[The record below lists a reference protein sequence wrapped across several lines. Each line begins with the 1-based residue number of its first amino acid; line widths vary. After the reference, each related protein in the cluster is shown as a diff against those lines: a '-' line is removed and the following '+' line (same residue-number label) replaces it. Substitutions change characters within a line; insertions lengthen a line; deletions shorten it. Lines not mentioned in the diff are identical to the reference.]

1 MIKVLLIYLL
11 IGVIIM
17 FLLEI
22 FWDLLETE
30 LESESEL
37 ELNMVLRVE
46 VILLWPIL
54 VIVVILSLLGNDG
67 ENSNRPRYT
76 S

>member
-11 IGVIIM
+11 IGVVIM

-54 VIVVILSLLGNDG
+54 VIAVILSLLGNDG
-67 ENSNRPRYT
+67 ENSNRPGYT

>member
-17 FLLEI
+17 FLLET

-37 ELNMVLRVE
+37 ELNMVLRLE

-54 VIVVILSLLGNDG
+54 VIAVILSLLGNDG

>member
-37 ELNMVLRVE
+37 ELNMALRVE

-54 VIVVILSLLGNDG
+54 VVAVILSLLGNDG
-67 ENSNRPRYT
+67 ENSNRPGYT

>member
-54 VIVVILSLLGNDG
+54 VIVVILSLLGTDG

>member
-11 IGVIIM
+11 IGVVIM

-37 ELNMVLRVE
+37 ELNMVLRLE

>member
-1 MIKVLLIYLL
+1 MIKVLLTYLL
-11 IGVIIM
+11 IGVVIM

-37 ELNMVLRVE
+37 ELNMVLRLE

-54 VIVVILSLLGNDG
+54 VIAVILSLLGNDG
-67 ENSNRPRYT
+67 ENSNRPGYT

>member
-11 IGVIIM
+11 IGVIVM

-37 ELNMVLRVE
+37 ELNMVLRLE
-46 VILLWPIL
+46 VILLWPVL
-54 VIVVILSLLGNDG
+54 VLAVILNLLGNDG

>member
-54 VIVVILSLLGNDG
+54 VIAVILSLLGNDG
-67 ENSNRPRYT
+67 ENSNRPGCA

>member
-30 LESESEL
+30 LDSESEL

-54 VIVVILSLLGNDG
+54 VIAVILSLLGNDG

>member
-37 ELNMVLRVE
+37 ELNMVLRLE

>member
-11 IGVIIM
+11 IGVVIM

-22 FWDLLETE
+22 FFFFFETE

-37 ELNMVLRVE
+37 ELNMVLRLE

-54 VIVVILSLLGNDG
+54 VIAVILSLLGNDG

>member
-11 IGVIIM
+11 IGVIVM

-30 LESESEL
+30 LESEL
-37 ELNMVLRVE
+37 ELNMVLRLE
-46 VILLWPIL
+46 VILLWPVL
-54 VIVVILSLLGNDG
+54 VLAVILNLLGNDG
-67 ENSNRPRYT
+67 ENNNRPGYT

>member
-1 MIKVLLIYLL
+1 MLKVLLIYLL
-11 IGVIIM
+11 IGVVIM

-54 VIVVILSLLGNDG
+54 VIAVILSLLGNDG

>member
-37 ELNMVLRVE
+37 ELNMVLRLE
-46 VILLWPIL
+46 VILLWPVL
-54 VIVVILSLLGNDG
+54 VIAVILSLLGNDG
-67 ENSNRPRYT
+67 ENSNRPGYT

>member
-37 ELNMVLRVE
+37 ELNMVLRLE

-54 VIVVILSLLGNDG
+54 VIAVILRLLGNDG

>member
-11 IGVIIM
+11 IGVVIM

-54 VIVVILSLLGNDG
+54 VIAVILSLVGNDG

>member
-11 IGVIIM
+11 IGVVIM

-54 VIVVILSLLGNDG
+54 VIAVILSLLGNDG

>member
-54 VIVVILSLLGNDG
+54 VIAVILSLLGNDG

>member
-1 MIKVLLIYLL
+1 
-11 IGVIIM
+11 M

-30 LESESEL
+30 LESEL
-37 ELNMVLRVE
+37 ELNMVLRLE

-54 VIVVILSLLGNDG
+54 VIAVILSLLGNDG
-67 ENSNRPRYT
+67 ENSNKPRYT

>member
-11 IGVIIM
+11 IGVVIM

-54 VIVVILSLLGNDG
+54 VIAVILSLLGNDG
-67 ENSNRPRYT
+67 EDSNRPRYT

>member
-1 MIKVLLIYLL
+1 MIQVLLIYLL

-37 ELNMVLRVE
+37 ELNMVLRLE

-54 VIVVILSLLGNDG
+54 VIAVILSLLGNDG

>member
-11 IGVIIM
+11 IGVVIM

-30 LESESEL
+30 LESEL
-37 ELNMVLRVE
+37 ELNTVLRLE

-54 VIVVILSLLGNDG
+54 VIAVILSLLGNDG
-67 ENSNRPRYT
+67 ENNRPGYT

>member
-11 IGVIIM
+11 IGVVIM

-54 VIVVILSLLGNDG
+54 VIAVILSLLGNDG
-67 ENSNRPRYT
+67 ENNNRPRYT

>member
-54 VIVVILSLLGNDG
+54 VIAVILSLLGNDG
-67 ENSNRPRYT
+67 EDSNRPRYT

>member
-1 MIKVLLIYLL
+1 
-11 IGVIIM
+11 M

-30 LESESEL
+30 LESEL
-37 ELNMVLRVE
+37 ELNMVLRLE

-54 VIVVILSLLGNDG
+54 VIAVILSLLGNDG
-67 ENSNRPRYT
+67 ENSNKPGYT

>member
-1 MIKVLLIYLL
+1 MLKVLLIYLL
-11 IGVIIM
+11 IGVIVM

-54 VIVVILSLLGNDG
+54 VIAVILSLLGNDG

>member
-1 MIKVLLIYLL
+1 MLKVLLIYLL
-11 IGVIIM
+11 IGVVIM

-37 ELNMVLRVE
+37 ELNMVLRLE
-46 VILLWPIL
+46 VILLWPVL
-54 VIVVILSLLGNDG
+54 VIAVILSLLGNDG
-67 ENSNRPRYT
+67 ENSNGPRYT

>member
-46 VILLWPIL
+46 VILLWPVL
-54 VIVVILSLLGNDG
+54 VIAVILSILGNDG

>member
-17 FLLEI
+17 FLFEI

-37 ELNMVLRVE
+37 ELNMVLRLE
-46 VILLWPIL
+46 VILLWPVL
-54 VIVVILSLLGNDG
+54 VLAVILSLLGNDG

>member
-54 VIVVILSLLGNDG
+54 VVAVILSLLGNDG

>member
-11 IGVIIM
+11 IGVITM

-37 ELNMVLRVE
+37 ELNMVLRLE

-54 VIVVILSLLGNDG
+54 VIAVILSLLGNDG
-67 ENSNRPRYT
+67 ENSNRPGCT

>member
-37 ELNMVLRVE
+37 ELNMVLRAE

-54 VIVVILSLLGNDG
+54 VIAVILSLLGNDG

>member
-54 VIVVILSLLGNDG
+54 VIAVILSLLGNDG
-67 ENSNRPRYT
+67 ENNRPRYT

>member
-46 VILLWPIL
+46 VILLWPVL
-54 VIVVILSLLGNDG
+54 VIAVILSLLGNDG
-67 ENSNRPRYT
+67 ENSNRPGYT

>member
-11 IGVIIM
+11 IGVIVM

-54 VIVVILSLLGNDG
+54 VIAVILSLLGNDG

>member
-11 IGVIIM
+11 IGVVIM

-54 VIVVILSLLGNDG
+54 VIAVILSLLGNDG
-67 ENSNRPRYT
+67 ENNRPRYT

>member
-54 VIVVILSLLGNDG
+54 VIAVILSILGNDG

>member
-11 IGVIIM
+11 IGAIIM

-37 ELNMVLRVE
+37 ELNMVLRLE
-46 VILLWPIL
+46 VILLWPVL
-54 VIVVILSLLGNDG
+54 VIAVILSLLGNDG

>member
-37 ELNMVLRVE
+37 ELNTVLRLE

-54 VIVVILSLLGNDG
+54 VIAVILSLLGNDG

>member
-11 IGVIIM
+11 IGVVIM

-54 VIVVILSLLGNDG
+54 VIAVILSILGNDG